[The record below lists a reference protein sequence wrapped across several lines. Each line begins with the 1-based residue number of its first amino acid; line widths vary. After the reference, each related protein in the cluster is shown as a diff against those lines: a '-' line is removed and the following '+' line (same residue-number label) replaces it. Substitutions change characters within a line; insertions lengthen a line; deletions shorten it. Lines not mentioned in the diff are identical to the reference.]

1 MKKLITYF
9 LILDFVA
16 FSGCATIFSGSN
28 ETINFNSEPQG
39 ARVIINGSE
48 EGKTPLAAR
57 LRKGKDYIIEYIKDG
72 YDIKSMRMTYSVG
85 AGWIVLDILAGC
97 VGLIV
102 DAVTGN
108 WNSFDQKEYKA
119 TLTPKA
125 ENR

>member
-1 MKKLITYF
+1 MKRLITYLIIFNF
-9 LILDFVA
+9 LI

-28 ETINFNSEPQG
+28 ESINFNSEPQG
-39 ARVIINGSE
+39 AKVLINGSE

-57 LRKGKDYIIEYIKDG
+57 LKKGKEYIVEFVKDG
-72 YDIKSMRMTYSVG
+72 YDTKSMRMTYSVG
-85 AGWIVLDILAGC
+85 AGWIVLDILAGF

-108 WNSFDQKEYKA
+108 WNSYDQTEYKA

-125 ENR
+125 ESR